1 MTLLSAR
8 FAAAARL
15 ARELIAATPQG
26 GELRRLALSAAG
38 ALDEGREQAAIAEAR
53 AARAAP
59 PVERRPD
66 GDVRDM
72 RGIT

>member
-1 MTLLSAR
+1 MRTLSAR

-15 ARELIAATPQG
+15 ARALIAATPQG

-38 ALDEGREQAAIAEAR
+38 ALEEGREHAAVAEAR
-53 AARAAP
+53 AMRVAA

-72 RGIT
+72 RGVT